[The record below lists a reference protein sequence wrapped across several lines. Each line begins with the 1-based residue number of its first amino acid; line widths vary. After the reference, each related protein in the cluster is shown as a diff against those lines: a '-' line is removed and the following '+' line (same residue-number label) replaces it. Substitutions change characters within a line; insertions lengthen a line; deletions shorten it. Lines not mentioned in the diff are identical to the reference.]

1 MGEKRMQ
8 QAVLFDFD
16 GTLFFGTPELNTWCF
31 ERALKS
37 MGLPP
42 ATPEMIFESS
52 GRTFRQI
59 SILMTRTEEQPVL
72 DLFKEETFRALPNY
86 IAEYIRPNAE
96 VHAMLQELQK
106 HAKLAICSNAAPDY
120 ILPMLD
126 ALKLV
131 SFFDEIWYHTPG
143 RTKTK
148 AVPLLMET
156 LNVPKAIFVGDRLED
171 VEAAKQAGIPSVG
184 IRNPAYPHETDTAD
198 ETVVNHAQMQEA
210 ILKLL
215 NNKE

>member
-1 MGEKRMQ
+1 MAVNDKR

-31 ERALKS
+31 ERALNA

-42 ATPEMIFESS
+42 ATPEMIHESS

-59 SILMTRTEEQPVL
+59 SILMTRTEEQAVL
-72 DLFKEETFRALPNY
+72 DLFKEETFKALPSY
-86 IAEYIRPNAE
+86 VAQFIQPNPE
-96 VHAMLQELQK
+96 VHAMLQELSK
-106 HAKLAICSNAAPDY
+106 HAKLAICSNAAPEY

-143 RTKTK
+143 RTKAK

-156 LNVPKAIFVGDRLED
+156 LGVSRAIFVGDRLED
-171 VEAAKQAGIPSVG
+171 VEAARLAGIPSVG
-184 IRNPAYPHETDTAD
+184 IRNPAYPHETDAAD
-198 ETVVNHAQMQEA
+198 EPVLNHAQMQEA

-215 NNKE
+215 NKE